1 MELWIIV
8 EILLLELKQEHG
20 ELVLIFWVIPFV
32 FFLLL
37 LLPLWIWFDLI
48 WFFVWIGNE
57 FCERLAYYG
66 MSSNL
71 VLYFK
76 HHLNQDSA
84 TASKNVNNWSG
95 TCYITP
101 LIGAF
106 LADAYLG
113 RYRTIAAFSI
123 VYVFVSS
130 NPFILLSNVYFHT
143 DRNHV
148 FDMFFFLF

>member
-1 MELWIIV
+1 MMGSV
-8 EILLLELKQEHG
+8 CGGMK
-20 ELVLIFWVIPFV
+20 LIAFS
-32 FFLLL
+32 FLAFLNT
-37 LLPLWIWFDLI
+37 
-48 WFFVWIGNE
+48 GNE

-76 HHLNQDSA
+76 HKLHQSTA
-84 TASKNVNNWSG
+84 TASKNVLNWSG

-113 RYRTIAAFSI
+113 RYWTIASFSI
-123 VYVFVSS
+123 IYVIVSS
-130 NPFILLSNVYFHT
+130 VLQEILYSVYSEVYLA
-143 DRNHV
+143 RNH
-148 FDMFFFLF
+148 LGLLWIESN